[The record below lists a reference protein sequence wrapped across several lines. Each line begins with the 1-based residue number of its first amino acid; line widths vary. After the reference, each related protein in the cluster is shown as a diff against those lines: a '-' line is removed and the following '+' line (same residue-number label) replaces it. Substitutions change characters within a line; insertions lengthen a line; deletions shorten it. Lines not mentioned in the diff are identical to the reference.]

1 MDLSEADR
9 KHLRQAM
16 NLALMSE
23 CNPRTRHGCVIV
35 KSGNPIA
42 VGINSI
48 RNDPRQFSFQ
58 FDDKSAI
65 SVHAEEAC
73 LRALGWR
80 ADGCT
85 AYVARLNASGLSS
98 MSRPCPRC
106 MDALI
111 QAGVKKIC
119 YTTSSRPKI
128 ERI

>member
-1 MDLSEADR
+1 MWLSDSDK
-9 KHLRQAM
+9 KHLKQALD
-16 NLALMSE
+16 LALMSE

-35 KSGNPIA
+35 KSGNPVA

-48 RNDPRQFSFQ
+48 RNNPRQFSFK
-58 FDDKSAI
+58 FEDKRAI

-73 LRALGWR
+73 LRALNHR

-85 AYVARLNASGLSS
+85 AYIARANSSGDPA
-98 MSRPCPRC
+98 MSRPCQRC
-106 MDALI
+106 MLALKR
-111 QAGVKKIC
+111 AGVNKIC